1 MKKGENGGE
10 RKKKKLIKNKILTS
24 PARLLLGASSSCAR
38 VTERAA
44 MAQLGGRAKSRIWE
58 KAVPKPDG
66 LNLYSLLNYILM
78 HWLLWRCW
86 WDWLGLGR
94 FGVSVPREPAELNPR

>member
-1 MKKGENGGE
+1 MGEKKEEG
-10 RKKKKLIKNKILTS
+10 KKKKLIKNKILTS

-38 VTERAA
+38 VMEL
-44 MAQLGGRAKSRIWE
+44 QWPSWE
-58 KAVPKPDG
+58 DVPKAGYGKRLFLNTDR

-86 WDWLGLGR
+86 DWLGLSR
-94 FGVSVPREPAELNPR
+94 FGVSVPREAAKPNP